1 MLRGNQLKR
10 MRILKNI
17 TQKEVAKHL
26 KVKENYISMLENEYR
41 DIPLDRYYKWLKYL
55 NSLEA
60 RKIRDRR
67 LEEKAE
73 KKSKVNKK

>member
-1 MLRGNQLKR
+1 MLRGSQLKR

-17 TQKEVAKHL
+17 TQKEVSEHL

-55 NSLEA
+55 NSDKA
-60 RKIRDRR
+60 KKIRDKR
-67 LEEKAE
+67 LEEKA
-73 KKSKVNKK
+73 SK